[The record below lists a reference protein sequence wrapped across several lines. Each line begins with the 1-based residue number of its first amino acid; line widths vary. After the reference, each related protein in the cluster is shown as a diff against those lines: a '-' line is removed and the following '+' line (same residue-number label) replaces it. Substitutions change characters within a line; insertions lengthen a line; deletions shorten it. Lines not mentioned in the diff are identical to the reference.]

1 MSLASK
7 AGQVQCWC
15 HDGSA
20 QQAISYK
27 GRSAQ
32 RAVAC
37 RVIGYVGLGRGAVIL
52 WQQRSYD
59 LAFLSIQRRAPP
71 VRSSASLWRP
81 DPFSSY
87 CSGPKMGLFIKFD
100 SIGGRPRARQACCFI
115 DGPNLYHSVQSLD
128 FDADIGRLFFNL
140 LGSKALY
147 CGHSTTRKTC
157 PVLYRY

>member
-59 LAFLSIQRRAPP
+59 LAFLSIQRRAPQSVLLRLSGDPIHSHHIAVVRKWVCLSNSIASEDAP
-71 VRSSASLWRP
+71 VP
-81 DPFSSY
+81 DR
-87 CSGPKMGLFIKFD
+87 L
-100 SIGGRPRARQACCFI
+100 AALI